1 MNGAER
7 DLMMVEERFE
17 DEWAMPFS
25 LIPGAAPPQYPHD
38 LPLRPVH
45 GRVLGRGDIGRE
57 EGLPS
62 IMRDAQCFR
71 SMTKI
76 EIMTESW
83 PSERHFWGSRPATSR
98 PSWGACFSA
107 PKPHALLLYT

>member
-1 MNGAER
+1 MQ
-7 DLMMVEERFE
+7 F
-17 DEWAMPFS
+17 MPFS

-62 IMRDAQCFR
+62 IMRDAQCFLTLVFR
-71 SMTKI
+71 IRLGAAFLGAK
-76 EIMTESW
+76 
-83 PSERHFWGSRPATSR
+83 FWS
-98 PSWGACFSA
+98 
-107 PKPHALLLYT
+107 

>member
-1 MNGAER
+1 M
-7 DLMMVEERFE
+7 MMVEERFE

-62 IMRDAQCFR
+62 IMRDAQCSRAVLPFDDQ
-71 SMTKI
+71 I
-76 EIMTESW
+76 EII
-83 PSERHFWGSRPATSR
+83 GLNL
-98 PSWGACFSA
+98 G
-107 PKPHALLLYT
+107 L